1 MKVSVEIT
9 DTTKHVSYNKENA
22 KPIVLANL
30 QEMIQYY
37 GKEKQKLEL
46 RLVMSLANG
55 NNSTKIYKKISV
67 FTAKLLMINYFI
79 NANKEK

>member
-9 DTTKHVSYNKENA
+9 DTTKHVSHSKENEN
-22 KPIVLANL
+22 PIVLANL

-37 GKEKQKLEL
+37 RKEKQKLEL
-46 RLVMSLANG
+46 RLVMNLANG

-67 FTAKLLMINYFI
+67 FTVKLLMINYFI